1 MKIEQILEE
10 QFKKLVPYKPL
21 TALEIEAIKEGVITF
36 LSQEQETYNYE
47 NLEPYE
53 VIHEL
58 KEKVK
63 NE

>member
-1 MKIEQILEE
+1 MKLEQILEE

-21 TALEIEAIKEGVITF
+21 TAPEIEAIKEGVITF
-36 LSQEQETYNYE
+36 LSQEQEIYNYE

-58 KEKVK
+58 KEKIK